1 MHVWQTYV
9 VVKRAVFDE
18 VVDVA
23 KELAAKL
30 AIVVI
35 TALNEM
41 LVKSFFLPK
50 SLEWMLETK
59 FYTYNS
65 SGTAISYV
73 PFCEPRKSSHGGC
86 SHYVVC
92 STHFFLLPK
101 RQ

>member
-1 MHVWQTYV
+1 M
-9 VVKRAVFDE
+9 VKRAVFDE

-50 SLEWMLETK
+50 SLEWMLETR

-65 SGTAISYV
+65 SVTAISYV
-73 PFCEPRKSSHGGC
+73 PFCEPRKSSGC

>member
-1 MHVWQTYV
+1 MHVWQTYAV
-9 VVKRAVFDE
+9 VNLAVFDE

-59 FYTYNS
+59 FHTYNS

-73 PFCEPRKSSHGGC
+73 PFGEPRKNSGC
-86 SHYVVC
+86 SHYV
-92 STHFFLLPK
+92 SMLHPIFLTTETPTA
-101 RQ
+101 